1 MGSAAER
8 AKGRKELG
16 HYFEG
21 EKRQKKGECLF
32 MLQAKGK
39 DPVERGIL
47 MKRKEDARTRS

>member
-47 MKRKEDARTRS
+47 MKKESRC

>member
-1 MGSAAER
+1 MGSAVER

-21 EKRQKKGECLF
+21 EKRQKKGEDLF

-39 DPVERGIL
+39 DPVEKGIL
-47 MKRKEDARTRS
+47 IKKERC